1 MLQEAQTRLLSHD
14 DSSLDGSGDP
24 AANSQSGD
32 GLSMDDTSWKH
43 NPRYSDYE
51 DDLLPALQ
59 GVHLTAPAGNPA
71 AGNKLQV
78 SQEGD
83 VSTLLN
89 RCVFYTSV

>member
-1 MLQEAQTRLLSHD
+1 MLQEAQSRLLSHD
-14 DSSLDGSGDP
+14 DSSLDGSIDQ
-24 AANSQSGD
+24 ATNSQSGD

-59 GVHLTAPAGNPA
+59 GVHLTAPAAGNPA
-71 AGNKLQV
+71 AGSKL
-78 SQEGD
+78 QEGD